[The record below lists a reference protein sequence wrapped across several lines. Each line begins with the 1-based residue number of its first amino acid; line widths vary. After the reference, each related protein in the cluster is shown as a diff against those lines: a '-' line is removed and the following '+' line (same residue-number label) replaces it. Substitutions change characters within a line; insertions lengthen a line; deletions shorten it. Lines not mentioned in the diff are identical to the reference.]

1 MIVLFDRSFEK
12 SLDKLKDNRVKSR
25 VKALI
30 ESMERSNSIND
41 IKGVKAMKGHI
52 GFYRVRIGDYRAG
65 FEITENNEIL
75 LILIA
80 HRKDIYNRFPK

>member
-1 MIVLFDRSFEK
+1 
-12 SLDKLKDNRVKSR
+12 
-25 VKALI
+25 
-30 ESMERSNSIND
+30 MERSGSLND
-41 IKGVKAMKGHI
+41 IKGVKAMKGHT

-80 HRKDIYNRFPK
+80 HRKDIYKRFPK